1 MVLEQTSSSPP
12 IPAGKISDEQIGP
25 APSNGGETTGADT
38 YRFDNWLEEIIASQT
53 ESSRELLRRAYAVA
67 LRAHEK
73 QTRASGEPYIS
84 HCLSTMQILAE
95 LNLDPDALAAAV
107 LHDTIEDTD
116 VTYQQLERDFGQ
128 EVANLVD
135 GVTKLGHIDQ
145 MSGMSER
152 NLMEDAKA
160 ESLRKMFLAMVDDI
174 RVVLIKLADR
184 LHNMRTLGSLPEDK
198 RRRIARETL
207 EIFAPLANRLGIWQ
221 MKWELEDLSFR
232 SLMAEKYEEV
242 SRLLD
247 ERQPDR
253 ERYIDS
259 AITAIRRQ
267 LEEAG
272 IKATLSG
279 RPKHAYSIHR
289 KMQRK
294 GVEFDQIFDVR
305 AIRIIVD
312 SVGDCYA
319 VLGTIHG
326 MWSPIPGEFDD
337 YIATPKDNLYRS
349 LHTAVV
355 GPEGKA
361 LEVQIRTHE
370 MHHTAELGIA
380 AHWRYKESHKP
391 DPDFDNKI
399 AWLRQLMEWRQ
410 DMTSAHEFVHSLK
423 TDVFQDHVYTFT
435 PNGDIFELPVGSSPI
450 DFSYHVHTEVGNR
463 CRGAK
468 VNGKLVSLDY
478 QLRNGDM
485 VHILTSKR
493 GGPSLDW
500 LNPNLGYVKTTRAR
514 SKIRQWLKRQNRD
527 QNISQGR
534 DMLERTLKR
543 LGITDVS
550 FDQVARRFNF
560 DNVDDLMAAIGAG
573 DLNTQQ
579 IAGRVLSLV
588 KSEQM
593 PLELPHEIRPRP
605 SRTATNVRVRGV
617 GNLLTHVARCCN
629 PLPGDPV
636 VGYVTRGRGV
646 TIHRRDCQNILGTRE
661 TDRLIEV
668 EWGEETIETY
678 PVHVLVE
685 AFDRPGL
692 MRDITALVAADGI
705 NLSAATATTHPKK
718 NHAFMTFTLQ
728 MTDVDQLDRILLRIS
743 KLPNVIDARRQTR

>member
-1 MVLEQTSSSPP
+1 MNNSPAVPVGTITSEQV
-12 IPAGKISDEQIGP
+12 EQRP
-25 APSNGGETTGADT
+25 SSNGEEGPRTDT
-38 YRFDNWLEEIIASQT
+38 HRFDTWLEEILSNQP
-53 ESSRELLRRAYAVA
+53 ESSHEQLRRAYALA
-67 LRAHEK
+67 QRAHDG

-84 HCLSTMQILAE
+84 HCLSTMQILAD
-95 LNLDPDALAAAV
+95 LNLDPDALAAAL
-107 LHDTIEDTD
+107 LHDAMEDTD
-116 VTYQQLERDFGQ
+116 VTYDELARDFGT

-184 LHNMRTLGSLPEDK
+184 LHNMRTLGSLPEEK

-232 SLMAEKYEEV
+232 NLMSEKYEEIT
-242 SRLLD
+242 RLLN
-247 ERQPDR
+247 ERRPDR
-253 ERYIDS
+253 ERYIQS
-259 AITAIRRQ
+259 AIAAIERQ
-267 LEEAG
+267 LDSSG
-272 IKATLSG
+272 LKADLSG
-279 RPKHAYSIHR
+279 RPKHAYSIYR

-294 GVEFDQIFDVR
+294 GIEFEQVFDVR
-305 AIRIIVD
+305 AVRIIVE
-312 SVGDCYA
+312 SVRDCYA
-319 VLGTIHG
+319 VLGIIHG

-349 LHTAVV
+349 LHTAVI

-361 LEVQIRTHE
+361 LEVQIRTHD

-391 DPDFDNKI
+391 DPEFDNKI

-435 PNGDIFELPVGSSPI
+435 PNGDIFELPVGSTPI
-450 DFSYHVHTEVGNR
+450 DFAYHVHTEVGNR

-468 VNGKLVSLDY
+468 VNGRLVSLDY
-478 QLRNGDM
+478 QLKNGDM
-485 VHILTSKR
+485 VQILTAKR

-514 SKIRQWLKRQNRD
+514 SKIRQWFKRQNRE

-534 DMLERTLKR
+534 DTLERTLKR

-550 FDQVARRFNF
+550 FDQIARQFNY
-560 DNVDDLMAAIGAG
+560 DNVEDLMAAIGAG

-579 IAGRVLSLV
+579 IAGRVLQLV
-588 KSEQM
+588 KSEQL
-593 PLELPHEIRPRP
+593 PLEFTPEMRPQP
-605 SRTATNVRVRGV
+605 TQPATNVRVRGV

-636 VGYVTRGRGV
+636 IGYVTRGRGV
-646 TIHRRDCQNILGTRE
+646 TIHRRDCPNILGTKD

-668 EWGEETIETY
+668 EWGEESIETY

-692 MRDITALVAADGI
+692 MRDITALVAEESI
-705 NLSAATATTHPKK
+705 NLSAATATTHPKR
-718 NHAFMTFTLQ
+718 NHALMTFTLQ
-728 MTDVDQLDRILLRIS
+728 MTDVGQLDRVLLRIS
-743 KLPNVIDARRQTR
+743 KLPNVIDAHRQTR